1 MIRFNFFARVSCSIS
16 LLICGNLVIS
26 SSLARRE
33 YNILLKKYPELSSL
47 SPRELEVFSY
57 LFSDKTLAVA
67 RAGAGVNNIP
77 VDRCAQEGICVFNT
91 PGANANAVKE
101 LAICALLLASRKITE
116 AAAWAA
122 SLKGTE
128 DAPKTVESGK
138 SKFAGPEIAG
148 KTLGVIGL
156 GAIGGKIANAAEAL
170 GMKVI
175 GYDPYLSVGAALQMN
190 PAVKIVPELNDIY
203 KNSDYI
209 TIHMPYTPQTKNTI
223 DAEQIA
229 MMKDGVRLI
238 NLARGE
244 LINSAAVVEAIKAG
258 KVAKYVT
265 DFADDIVLGEE
276 NVIVLPHLGA
286 STPESEDNCAVMA
299 ADEIIDYLENGNIRN
314 SVNYPNLSLNAV
326 GTKICIIHKNV
337 PTTLASITTAVGNEG
352 INIENMANASKG
364 DFAYTMLD
372 VTGEVPA
379 SVEGKINAVDGVI
392 RVRVIG

>member
-1 MIRFNFFARVSCSIS
+1 M
-16 LLICGNLVIS
+16 
-26 SSLARRE
+26 
-33 YNILLKKYPELSSL
+33 YNIQTLNKISAVGTDVFDKSKYAVAEEIANPDAIMVRSAKMHDMQFGDNLL
-47 SPRELEVFSY
+47 
-57 LFSDKTLAVA
+57 AIA

-77 VDRCAQEGICVFNT
+77 VERYAQEGICVFNT
-91 PGANANAVKE
+91 PGANSNAVKE
-101 LAICALLLASRKITE
+101 LAVCALLLASRKIVE
-116 AAAWAA
+116 AASWAA
-122 SLKGTE
+122 SLKGTP
-128 DAPKTVESGK
+128 DAPKTVEGGK

-148 KTLGVIGL
+148 KTLGIIGL

-175 GYDPYLSVGAALQMN
+175 GYDPYISIGAALHLD
-190 PAVKIVPELNDIY
+190 PTVKIVSDINEIY
-203 KNSDYI
+203 ANSDYI

-244 LINSAAVVEAIKAG
+244 LINSEAVVKAIADG

-265 DFADDIVLGEE
+265 DFADDVVLGVE

-299 ADEIIDYLENGNIRN
+299 AEELIEYLENGNIRN
-314 SVNYPNLSLNAV
+314 SVNLPNASMNAV

-337 PTTLASITTAVGNEG
+337 PTTIASITTAVGNEG
-352 INIENMANASKG
+352 LNIENMVNASKK

-372 VTGEVPA
+372 IIGDVPPT
-379 SVEGKINAVDGVI
+379 VEGKINAVDGVI
-392 RVRVIG
+392 RVRIIK